1 MESFTNQ
8 VSQTQEILLHRI
20 ASRIRQSLELQEILS
35 ATVAEVRSFLGTDRV
50 KIYQF
55 QADGHGLVIAESIQE
70 GRLPPLLGLNFPAD
84 DIPPY
89 ARELFVRAR
98 QRCIVDLT
106 TQEIGISPLDCPETG
121 RPLSQ
126 QDIRYR
132 PVDPCHVEYL
142 TAMGV
147 KSSVVVPIVLKNQET
162 GKDASDD
169 LMQSSQLWGLLVS
182 HDSQARVV
190 TQQELLLIQSVVDQ
204 VAIAISQSILL
215 TQVREQA
222 RQEAIINKVTEQLHI
237 TPVAQLQT
245 ALEETVAAFNG
256 SGGRLYLLP
265 DGEKTAK
272 IYPFGLQPNQLDMGQ
287 ELTPSPLA
295 QELSLVDWAWVS
307 PLEKNNEV
315 LPRANLRESS
325 DVLGKGRPIEEHRL
339 WQKYL
344 FASICPPENLEKPS
358 HKSWSVNWMRA
369 TYALTSPANEVS
381 SDSNLWAIAD
391 LYKEPLLRSVA
402 PCFQTTQVR
411 GLLIVPLQHGSTIVG
426 CLTIFR
432 NEVDIETIWAGC
444 VNTDSR
450 QLMPRQSFAAWRELR
465 TGQAQQWSESEIK
478 LAQSLGERFATAIKQ
493 YRLYEQVQAL
503 NANLE
508 QQVQD
513 RTLELQQTNTDLQR
527 STIEL
532 QRSVERQQALARI
545 IANMRQSLDVTTIF
559 RTTTQEVCQL
569 LECDRLSVYRFHAD
583 WGGEFVS
590 DYESANPRWGRSIKL
605 GVGMIWDDT
614 YLQETQGGRYRNN
627 ETFVVDDIHSQ
638 GFTKCHL
645 EILEQFHVQ
654 AFMIAPIFVGQELWG
669 LLGAYQH
676 SSTRHWQALEVEF
689 FTQIATQ
696 LGVALQQAE
705 YLEQVRAQTRQLA
718 LVAEQQQTLASVITK
733 IRESLDLNAIFETTT
748 QELRRV
754 LNCDRVVIFR
764 FYSEFNYDGGEVI
777 AEDVAERFLSTLTA
791 KVYDRCLGQEY
802 IEKFCNGYIHAVTDI
817 YNSELD
823 ECYISMLSRFQVRA
837 NLVIPMLKQGQLWGL
852 LCIHQCQKSRNWQ
865 ESEIEFVR
873 QIAAQLGVAIQHA
886 VLLNQ
891 TQEQAMQLSQALEH
905 LQQTQAHLLYSEKM
919 SSLGLLVAGVA
930 HEINNPVN
938 FISGNITHIHEY
950 TQSLIEMLNVYQQI
964 YPQPHPEIER
974 QAKFSDLEF
983 IAEDLP
989 KLFSSLKIGAERISE
1004 IVLSL
1009 RNFSRLD
1016 QAQVKPVNIH
1026 EGLDSTLLILQH
1038 RLKANSLHSGIEIVK
1053 QYASLPLI
1061 ECFAGQLN
1069 QVFMNLLVNAIDA
1082 VEDACHQSAK
1092 SGKDKHHPR
1101 ITIKTQLIA
1110 NDWVQIYIKD
1120 NGVGII
1126 KEVQVKLFDP
1136 FFTTKPVGQG
1146 TGLGLS
1152 ISYQIV
1158 EKHAGKLQCLSQPG
1172 EGAEFV
1178 IEIPIK
1184 QSETKLANILVD
1196 TEKNDTD
1203 NS

>member
-1 MESFTNQ
+1 MESLTNQ

-55 QADGHGLVIAESIQE
+55 QGDGHGLVIAESIQE
-70 GRLPPLLGLNFPAD
+70 ERLPPLLGLNFPAD

-98 QRCIVDLT
+98 QRCIVDLR
-106 TQEIGISPLDCPETG
+106 TQEIGISPLDCQETG
-121 RPLSQ
+121 EPLDQ

-147 KSSVVVPIVLKNQET
+147 KSSVVVPIVLKSKET
-162 GKDASDD
+162 GKDSSQNV
-169 LMQSSQLWGLLVS
+169 MQSSQLWGLLVS
-182 HDSQARVV
+182 HHSQARVV

-215 TQVREQA
+215 SQVREQA
-222 RQEAIINKVTEQLHI
+222 RQEAIINKVTEQLHT
-237 TPVAQLQT
+237 TPIAQLQT
-245 ALEETVAAFNG
+245 ALEETVAAFDG

-265 DGEKTAK
+265 DGEQTAK
-272 IYPFGLQPNQLDMGQ
+272 IYTCGIQPTQLDIGQ
-287 ELTPSPLA
+287 EQTVSSLT
-295 QELSLVDWAWVS
+295 QEFSSGELGWVSLV
-307 PLEKNNEV
+307 EKNNLS
-315 LPRANLRESS
+315 LPANLIESS
-325 DVLGKGRPIEEHRL
+325 SVPTSMKPKGRPIEEHRL
-339 WQKYL
+339 WQNYL
-344 FASICPPENLEKPS
+344 LASVFVPENQEKLS
-358 HKSWSVNWMRA
+358 TKSWSVNWMRA
-369 TYALTSPANEVS
+369 IYALSAPANELS
-381 SDSNLWAIAD
+381 CDSHLWAIAD

-402 PCFQTTQVR
+402 PCFQATPVR
-411 GLLIVPLQHGSTIVG
+411 GLLIVPLQHGSTVVG

-432 NEVDIETIWAGC
+432 DEVDIETIWAGC
-444 VNTDSR
+444 VDTDSR
-450 QLMPRQSFAAWRELR
+450 QLMPRQSFAAWRELK

-478 LAQSLGERFATAIKQ
+478 LAQALGERFATAVKQ

-508 QQVQD
+508 QQVRD
-513 RTLELQQTNTDLQR
+513 RTIELQQSNTDLQR

-559 RTTTQEVCQL
+559 RTTTQDVCQL
-569 LECDRLSVYRFHAD
+569 LECDRLTVYRFNAD

-590 DYESANPRWGRSIKL
+590 DYESANPRWGRSVKL
-605 GVGMIWDDT
+605 GVGMVWKDT
-614 YLQETQGGRYRNN
+614 YLQETKGGRYRNN

-638 GFTKCHL
+638 GFAQCHL
-645 EILEQFHVQ
+645 EILEQFYVQ

-676 SSTRHWQALEVEF
+676 STTRHWQASEVEF

-733 IRESLDLNAIFETTT
+733 VRESLDLNAIFETTT

-754 LNCDRVVIFR
+754 LNCDRVIVFR
-764 FYSEFNYDGGEVI
+764 FYSESNYEGGEVI
-777 AEDVAERFLSTLTA
+777 AEDVASHFLSTLTA

-802 IEKFCNGYIHAVTDI
+802 TEKFCQGYVHAVTDI

-823 ECYISMLSRFQVRA
+823 DCYVSMLSRFQVRA

-852 LCIHQCQKSRNWQ
+852 LCIHQCEKSRDWQ

-873 QIAAQLGVAIQHA
+873 QIASQLGVALQHA

-891 TQEQAMQLSQALEH
+891 TQQQAKLLSQALEH
-905 LQQTQAHLLYSEKM
+905 LQQTQAHLIHSEKM

-938 FISGNITHIHEY
+938 FIYGNLTHIHEY
-950 TQSLIEMLNVYQQI
+950 TQNLIEMLNVYQQV
-964 YPQPHPEIER
+964 YPEPNPEIQR
-974 QAKFSDLEF
+974 QAKLSDLEF

-989 KLFSSLKIGAERISE
+989 KLFSSLKLGTERIRE

-1016 QAQVKPVNIH
+1016 QAQVKPVDIH
-1026 EGLDSTLLILQH
+1026 EGIDSTLLILQH
-1038 RLKANSLHSGIEIVK
+1038 RLKANSWHSGIEIVK
-1053 QYASLPLI
+1053 HYGSLPLI

-1069 QVFMNLLVNAIDA
+1069 QVFMNLLANALDA
-1082 VEDACHQSAK
+1082 VEDLCRQLAK
-1092 SGKDKHHPR
+1092 SDTSKHHPL

-1110 NDWVQIYIKD
+1110 PDWVQISIKD
-1120 NGVGII
+1120 NGVGMT
-1126 KEVQVKLFDP
+1126 KEVQAKLFDP

-1158 EKHAGKLQCLSQPG
+1158 EKHGGKLQCLSQPG

-1178 IEIPIK
+1178 MEIPIK
-1184 QSETKLANILVD
+1184 QSEVKLANLQDNRLLV
-1196 TEKNDTD
+1196 
-1203 NS
+1203 